1 MAQEALVFQKG
12 QVLPARLPALKRRK
26 LTATLCRCCR
36 KVAQEALVFQKG
48 QVLPARSRVC
58 CHHGGSACEGWWFL
72 GGKQGDRPQGG
83 NSTGSPA
90 HGREREGARKGSAGQ
105 QSKQHT
111 EKERKGKAVRAVQ
124 KARTAVHAANDSDDS
139 ETRFRHKAQRKGF
152 FFFFCGVSGH
162 GYSTWTQARHH
173 AALVLH
179 AAKDQKTCSQASK
192 ILECCQGTAKAPT
205 AAKGPETQAL
215 VLTETANQKL
225 RRLQSH
231 HAVQTLLHSAQ
242 RTQTVSVA

>member
-152 FFFFCGVSGH
+152 FFFFAGFRVTGTAP
-162 GYSTWTQARHH
+162 GLRQDIMQLWYSMQPRIRK
-173 AALVLH
+173 H
-179 AAKDQKTCSQASK
+179 AAKHPRF
-192 ILECCQGTAKAPT
+192 LN
-205 AAKGPETQAL
+205 AAR
-215 VLTETANQKL
+215 VLPRHPLLPRGQ
-225 RRLQSH
+225 RHRL
-231 HAVQTLLHSAQ
+231 
-242 RTQTVSVA
+242 